1 MPVTNQYPGSLH
13 NHTDFSNLRLKDSIN
28 TVDRLMDYALELGQD
43 VLAFTEH
50 ESVANAVKIQEA
62 YEKRKQDNPN
72 FKVILGNE
80 IYLVRNGLNK
90 DNFNPEEDRYFHFI
104 LLAKNA
110 EGHKQIREIS
120 TRAWMRSYMARGM
133 RRVPTYYQDLIDII
147 GKNKGNVIASTACLG
162 GQLPAY
168 LLKYKQTHDKADI
181 EQAIKWL
188 KGMVK
193 LFGKGNF
200 FLEMQPSHNEEQIYV
215 NKWIKKLSH
224 KLDIPYIIT
233 CDAHYLKK
241 DEAFIHET
249 YLKSQNGEREVSEFY
264 ATTYLMETKELEG
277 FFEYFT
283 KEDICAAYEN
293 IEYIKNQCEDYN
305 LKKPL
310 KIPQL
315 PWKDSY
321 ITDEQVK
328 SFQDKIPN
336 LKYLTES
343 DFDGDKLLGRLILQG
358 IQEKEDLQNQDAY
371 DEINVEL
378 ESVYQ
383 SSLVN
388 KTHWSSYFLNLQ
400 KIIDTIW
407 EAGSIVGCSRGSGG
421 GFLIL
426 YVLGIIQINC
436 LRESTKTFHWRFLNP
451 ARVSVLDVDID
462 VSGLRRK
469 QILDKFREVY
479 GEDRVCNVLTLGTE
493 STKSAVLSAAR
504 GLGIDND
511 VAQYIASLVPSDRGL
526 IRSLHQCYYGDS
538 KEGMKPV
545 IPFVN
550 EMKQRPK
557 LWEVACRIEGLICR
571 SGIHA
576 GGLVFVD
583 EPFTETAALMRA
595 PDGTI
600 ISQFDLHDLE
610 KLSLI
615 KYDLLSVEAM
625 DKIQVCLELLV
636 KYGYLK
642 WAGTLRK
649 TYEDAIGIYK
659 LERTDSKMWKMV
671 WEHKIQSLFQME
683 KSSGI
688 QGIALTHPKSVDDL
702 ATLNS
707 VIRLMAQEKGA
718 ETPLEKYA
726 RFKKDISLWY
736 QEMDSY
742 GLTKEEQKILEP
754 VLKISYGLCESQERF
769 MMLVQI
775 PECGGFDLNFADRLR
790 KSVAKKDPA
799 GYKACEK
806 EYFERVQE
814 RGLSK
819 NLCNYVWNVC
829 VATSRGYGFNL
840 SHTLAYSLVALQ
852 EMNLAYKYPIIFWN
866 CANLIVDS
874 GTIEGIDDKTSDY
887 NKIARAV
894 NKNKLAGIKVSL
906 IDINK
911 SELSFTPD
919 AETNTIHYGLGGL
932 QGVGNEVAQMIIDNR
947 PYNSVEDFMNKT
959 KVNKTVMVS
968 LIKSGAFDQFG
979 KRKDIMK
986 QYLYTTI
993 NPKKRLT
1000 MQNFNALIEN
1010 NLVPQKLK
1018 FQKQVFNFNKGLKKD
1033 CKYNADYFALDG
1045 VYYKF
1050 YIKFFNE
1057 DNIEPIDN
1065 KLCLNKKTWK
1075 KEYDSVMSAA
1085 KQYIAENQQEL
1096 LDKLNNKM
1104 LKDAWNKYAAGTISH
1119 WEMESLGMY
1128 YHKHELT
1135 NIDNSLYDIVDY
1147 TKLDRT
1153 PIVDYTFKR
1162 NGMEIPIF
1170 KTFKIAGTVIAKD
1183 EMHSQITLLTTAG
1196 VVEVKMSKE
1205 YFSQYNKRISE
1216 VRPDGTKKI
1225 MEQGFFQRGTMLVCN
1240 GIRRGDTFVLKAY
1253 KRKGNVQHQL
1263 YKITKVNKDG
1273 TIEMTNNRYG
1283 ENVDN

>member
-1 MPVTNQYPGSLH
+1 
-13 NHTDFSNLRLKDSIN
+13 
-28 TVDRLMDYALELGQD
+28 
-43 VLAFTEH
+43 
-50 ESVANAVKIQEA
+50 
-62 YEKRKQDNPN
+62 
-72 FKVILGNE
+72 
-80 IYLVRNGLNK
+80 
-90 DNFNPEEDRYFHFI
+90 
-104 LLAKNA
+104 
-110 EGHKQIREIS
+110 
-120 TRAWMRSYMARGM
+120 
-133 RRVPTYYQDLIDII
+133 
-147 GKNKGNVIASTACLG
+147 
-162 GQLPAY
+162 
-168 LLKYKQTHDKADI
+168 
-181 EQAIKWL
+181 
-188 KGMVK
+188 
-193 LFGKGNF
+193 
-200 FLEMQPSHNEEQIYV
+200 
-215 NKWIKKLSH
+215 
-224 KLDIPYIIT
+224 
-233 CDAHYLKK
+233 
-241 DEAFIHET
+241 
-249 YLKSQNGEREVSEFY
+249 
-264 ATTYLMETKELEG
+264 
-277 FFEYFT
+277 
-283 KEDICAAYEN
+283 
-293 IEYIKNQCEDYN
+293 
-305 LKKPL
+305 
-310 KIPQL
+310 
-315 PWKDSY
+315 
-321 ITDEQVK
+321 
-328 SFQDKIPN
+328 
-336 LKYLTES
+336 
-343 DFDGDKLLGRLILQG
+343 
-358 IQEKEDLQNQDAY
+358 
-371 DEINVEL
+371 
-378 ESVYQ
+378 
-383 SSLVN
+383 
-388 KTHWSSYFLNLQ
+388 
-400 KIIDTIW
+400 
-407 EAGSIVGCSRGSGG
+407 
-421 GFLIL
+421 
-426 YVLGIIQINC
+426 
-436 LRESTKTFHWRFLNP
+436 
-451 ARVSVLDVDID
+451 
-462 VSGLRRK
+462 
-469 QILDKFREVY
+469 
-479 GEDRVCNVLTLGTE
+479 
-493 STKSAVLSAAR
+493 
-504 GLGIDND
+504 
-511 VAQYIASLVPSDRGL
+511 
-526 IRSLHQCYYGDS
+526 
-538 KEGMKPV
+538 
-545 IPFVN
+545 
-550 EMKQRPK
+550 
-557 LWEVACRIEGLICR
+557 
-571 SGIHA
+571 
-576 GGLVFVD
+576 
-583 EPFTETAALMRA
+583 
-595 PDGTI
+595 
-600 ISQFDLHDLE
+600 
-610 KLSLI
+610 
-615 KYDLLSVEAM
+615 M

-649 TYEDAIGIYK
+649 TYEDAIGIYN

-754 VLKISYGLCESQERF
+754 VLKISYGICESQERF

-790 KSVAKKDPA
+790 KSVAKKRPEE
-799 GYKACEK
+799 YKKCEK

-814 RGLSK
+814 LGLSK

-840 SHTLAYSLVALQ
+840 SHTLGYSLVALQ

-906 IDINK
+906 IDVNK

-947 PYNSVEDFMNKT
+947 PYDSVEDFMDKT

-1010 NLVPQKLK
+1010 SLMPQKLK

-1033 CKYNADYFALDG
+1033 CKYNTDYFALDG

-1050 YIKFFNE
+1050 YVKFFNE

-1075 KEYDSVMSAA
+1075 KEYDSVMSVA
-1085 KQYIAENQQEL
+1085 KQYITDNQQEL

-1135 NIDNSLYDIVDY
+1135 NIDNSLYDIIDY
-1147 TKLDRT
+1147 TRLDRT

-1162 NGMEIPIF
+1162 NGAEIPIF

-1183 EMHSQITLLTTAG
+1183 EMHSQITLLTTTG

-1216 VRPDGTKKI
+1216 IRPDGTKKI
-1225 MEQGFFQRGTMLVCN
+1225 MEQGFFQRGMMLVCN

-1263 YKITKVNKDG
+1263 YKITKINKDG

>member
-1 MPVTNQYPGSLH
+1 
-13 NHTDFSNLRLKDSIN
+13 
-28 TVDRLMDYALELGQD
+28 
-43 VLAFTEH
+43 
-50 ESVANAVKIQEA
+50 
-62 YEKRKQDNPN
+62 
-72 FKVILGNE
+72 
-80 IYLVRNGLNK
+80 
-90 DNFNPEEDRYFHFI
+90 
-104 LLAKNA
+104 
-110 EGHKQIREIS
+110 
-120 TRAWMRSYMARGM
+120 
-133 RRVPTYYQDLIDII
+133 
-147 GKNKGNVIASTACLG
+147 
-162 GQLPAY
+162 
-168 LLKYKQTHDKADI
+168 
-181 EQAIKWL
+181 
-188 KGMVK
+188 
-193 LFGKGNF
+193 
-200 FLEMQPSHNEEQIYV
+200 
-215 NKWIKKLSH
+215 
-224 KLDIPYIIT
+224 
-233 CDAHYLKK
+233 
-241 DEAFIHET
+241 
-249 YLKSQNGEREVSEFY
+249 
-264 ATTYLMETKELEG
+264 
-277 FFEYFT
+277 
-283 KEDICAAYEN
+283 
-293 IEYIKNQCEDYN
+293 
-305 LKKPL
+305 
-310 KIPQL
+310 
-315 PWKDSY
+315 
-321 ITDEQVK
+321 
-328 SFQDKIPN
+328 
-336 LKYLTES
+336 
-343 DFDGDKLLGRLILQG
+343 
-358 IQEKEDLQNQDAY
+358 
-371 DEINVEL
+371 
-378 ESVYQ
+378 
-383 SSLVN
+383 
-388 KTHWSSYFLNLQ
+388 
-400 KIIDTIW
+400 
-407 EAGSIVGCSRGSGG
+407 
-421 GFLIL
+421 
-426 YVLGIIQINC
+426 
-436 LRESTKTFHWRFLNP
+436 
-451 ARVSVLDVDID
+451 
-462 VSGLRRK
+462 
-469 QILDKFREVY
+469 
-479 GEDRVCNVLTLGTE
+479 
-493 STKSAVLSAAR
+493 
-504 GLGIDND
+504 
-511 VAQYIASLVPSDRGL
+511 
-526 IRSLHQCYYGDS
+526 
-538 KEGMKPV
+538 
-545 IPFVN
+545 
-550 EMKQRPK
+550 
-557 LWEVACRIEGLICR
+557 
-571 SGIHA
+571 
-576 GGLVFVD
+576 
-583 EPFTETAALMRA
+583 
-595 PDGTI
+595 
-600 ISQFDLHDLE
+600 
-610 KLSLI
+610 
-615 KYDLLSVEAM
+615 M

-642 WAGTLRK
+642 WSGTLRK

-814 RGLSK
+814 RSLSK

-932 QGVGNEVAQMIIDNR
+932 QGVGNEVAQTIIDNR
-947 PYNSVEDFMNKT
+947 PYNSIEDFMDKT

-1010 NLVPQKLK
+1010 GLVPQKLK

-1033 CKYNADYFALDG
+1033 CKYDADYFALDG

-1085 KQYIAENQQEL
+1085 KQYITDNQQEL

-1153 PIVDYTFKR
+1153 PVVDYTFKR

-1216 VRPDGTKKI
+1216 VRLDGTKKI
-1225 MEQGFFQRGTMLVCN
+1225 MEQGFFRRGTMLVCN

-1253 KRKGNVQHQL
+1253 KRKGNIQHQL

>member
-1 MPVTNQYPGSLH
+1 
-13 NHTDFSNLRLKDSIN
+13 
-28 TVDRLMDYALELGQD
+28 MDYALELGQD

-62 YEKRKQDNPN
+62 YEKRKENNPN

-90 DNFNPEEDRYFHFI
+90 DNFNPEEDKYFHFI

-120 TRAWMRSYMARGM
+120 TRAWMRSYMSRGM

-147 GKNKGNVIASTACLG
+147 NKNKGNVIASTACLG

-168 LLKYKQTHDKADI
+168 ILKYQQTFNETYIK
-181 EQAIKWL
+181 QAIKWL

-193 LFGKGNF
+193 LFGRGNF
-200 FLEMQPSHNEEQIYV
+200 FLEMQPSNNEEQIYV

-224 KLDIPYIIT
+224 ELDIPYIIT

-277 FFEYFT
+277 FFKYFT
-283 KEDICAAYEN
+283 KEDLYTAYKN

-343 DFDGDKLLGRLILQG
+343 DFEGDKLLGRLILQG

-371 DEINVEL
+371 DEINIEL

-426 YVLGIIQINC
+426 YVLNIIQINA
-436 LRESTKTFHWRFLNP
+436 LRETTKVYPWRFLNP

-493 STKSAVLSAAR
+493 STKSAILSAAR

-526 IRSLHQCYYGDS
+526 IRSLRQCYYGDNN
-538 KEGMKPV
+538 EGMKPV
-545 IPFVN
+545 VPFVN
-550 EMKQRPK
+550 EMKQRPE
-557 LWEVACRIEGLICR
+557 LWKVACRIEGLVCR

-625 DKIQVCLELLV
+625 DKIQICLELLV
-636 KYGYLK
+636 KYGYVK
-642 WAGTLRK
+642 WSGTLRK
-649 TYEDAIGIYK
+649 TYEDAIGIYN

-790 KSVAKKDPA
+790 KSVAKKRPEE
-799 GYKACEK
+799 YKKCEK

-814 RGLSK
+814 QGLSK

-840 SHTLAYSLVALQ
+840 SHTLGYSLVALQ

-894 NKNKLAGIKVSL
+894 NKNKLAGIRVSL
-906 IDINK
+906 IDVNK

-932 QGVGNEVAQMIIDNR
+932 QGVGNEVAQTIIDNR
-947 PYNSVEDFMNKT
+947 PYYSIEDFMDKT
-959 KVNKTVMVS
+959 NVNKTVMVS

-1010 NLVPQKLK
+1010 NLVPQNLK

-1033 CKYNADYFALDG
+1033 CKYNTDYFALDG
-1045 VYYKF
+1045 IYYKF

-1075 KEYDSVMSAA
+1075 KEYDSVMNAA
-1085 KQYIAENQQEL
+1085 KQYIKNNQQEL
-1096 LDKLNNKM
+1096 LDKLNNQM

-1135 NIDNSLYDIVDY
+1135 NLNNSLYDIVDY
-1147 TKLDRT
+1147 TKLDST
-1153 PIVDYTFKR
+1153 PVVDYTFKR
-1162 NGMEIPIF
+1162 NGAEIPIF

-1183 EMHSQITLLTTAG
+1183 EMHSQITLLTTTG

-1216 VRPDGTKKI
+1216 IRPDGTKKI
-1225 MEQGFFQRGTMLVCN
+1225 MEQGFFQRGMMLVCN

-1263 YKITKVNKDG
+1263 YKIIKVNKDG

-1283 ENVDN
+1283 ENIDN

>member
-1 MPVTNQYPGSLH
+1 M
-13 NHTDFSNLRLKDSIN
+13 
-28 TVDRLMDYALELGQD
+28 
-43 VLAFTEH
+43 
-50 ESVANAVKIQEA
+50 
-62 YEKRKQDNPN
+62 
-72 FKVILGNE
+72 
-80 IYLVRNGLNK
+80 
-90 DNFNPEEDRYFHFI
+90 
-104 LLAKNA
+104 
-110 EGHKQIREIS
+110 
-120 TRAWMRSYMARGM
+120 
-133 RRVPTYYQDLIDII
+133 
-147 GKNKGNVIASTACLG
+147 
-162 GQLPAY
+162 
-168 LLKYKQTHDKADI
+168 
-181 EQAIKWL
+181 
-188 KGMVK
+188 
-193 LFGKGNF
+193 
-200 FLEMQPSHNEEQIYV
+200 
-215 NKWIKKLSH
+215 
-224 KLDIPYIIT
+224 
-233 CDAHYLKK
+233 
-241 DEAFIHET
+241 
-249 YLKSQNGEREVSEFY
+249 
-264 ATTYLMETKELEG
+264 
-277 FFEYFT
+277 
-283 KEDICAAYEN
+283 
-293 IEYIKNQCEDYN
+293 
-305 LKKPL
+305 
-310 KIPQL
+310 
-315 PWKDSY
+315 
-321 ITDEQVK
+321 
-328 SFQDKIPN
+328 
-336 LKYLTES
+336 
-343 DFDGDKLLGRLILQG
+343 
-358 IQEKEDLQNQDAY
+358 
-371 DEINVEL
+371 
-378 ESVYQ
+378 
-383 SSLVN
+383 
-388 KTHWSSYFLNLQ
+388 
-400 KIIDTIW
+400 
-407 EAGSIVGCSRGSGG
+407 
-421 GFLIL
+421 
-426 YVLGIIQINC
+426 
-436 LRESTKTFHWRFLNP
+436 
-451 ARVSVLDVDID
+451 
-462 VSGLRRK
+462 
-469 QILDKFREVY
+469 
-479 GEDRVCNVLTLGTE
+479 
-493 STKSAVLSAAR
+493 
-504 GLGIDND
+504 
-511 VAQYIASLVPSDRGL
+511 
-526 IRSLHQCYYGDS
+526 
-538 KEGMKPV
+538 
-545 IPFVN
+545 
-550 EMKQRPK
+550 
-557 LWEVACRIEGLICR
+557 
-571 SGIHA
+571 
-576 GGLVFVD
+576 
-583 EPFTETAALMRA
+583 
-595 PDGTI
+595 
-600 ISQFDLHDLE
+600 
-610 KLSLI
+610 LI

-649 TYEDAIGIYK
+649 TYEDAIGIYN

-754 VLKISYGLCESQERF
+754 VLKISYGICESQERF

-790 KSVAKKDPA
+790 KSVAKKRPEE
-799 GYKACEK
+799 YKKCEK

-814 RGLSK
+814 LGLSK

-840 SHTLAYSLVALQ
+840 SHTLGYSLVALQ

-906 IDINK
+906 IDVNK

-947 PYNSVEDFMNKT
+947 PYDSVEDFMDKT

-1010 NLVPQKLK
+1010 SLMPQKLK

-1033 CKYNADYFALDG
+1033 CKYNTDYFALDG

-1050 YIKFFNE
+1050 YVKFFNE

-1075 KEYDSVMSAA
+1075 KEYDSVMSVA
-1085 KQYIAENQQEL
+1085 KQYITDNQQEL

-1135 NIDNSLYDIVDY
+1135 NIDNSLYDIIDY
-1147 TKLDRT
+1147 TRLDRT

-1162 NGMEIPIF
+1162 NGAEIPIF

-1183 EMHSQITLLTTAG
+1183 EMHSQITLLTTTG

-1216 VRPDGTKKI
+1216 IRPDGTKKI
-1225 MEQGFFQRGTMLVCN
+1225 MEQGFFQRGMMLVCN

-1263 YKITKVNKDG
+1263 YKITKINKDG

>member
-1 MPVTNQYPGSLH
+1 M
-13 NHTDFSNLRLKDSIN
+13 
-28 TVDRLMDYALELGQD
+28 
-43 VLAFTEH
+43 
-50 ESVANAVKIQEA
+50 
-62 YEKRKQDNPN
+62 
-72 FKVILGNE
+72 
-80 IYLVRNGLNK
+80 
-90 DNFNPEEDRYFHFI
+90 
-104 LLAKNA
+104 
-110 EGHKQIREIS
+110 
-120 TRAWMRSYMARGM
+120 
-133 RRVPTYYQDLIDII
+133 
-147 GKNKGNVIASTACLG
+147 
-162 GQLPAY
+162 
-168 LLKYKQTHDKADI
+168 
-181 EQAIKWL
+181 
-188 KGMVK
+188 
-193 LFGKGNF
+193 
-200 FLEMQPSHNEEQIYV
+200 
-215 NKWIKKLSH
+215 
-224 KLDIPYIIT
+224 
-233 CDAHYLKK
+233 
-241 DEAFIHET
+241 
-249 YLKSQNGEREVSEFY
+249 
-264 ATTYLMETKELEG
+264 
-277 FFEYFT
+277 
-283 KEDICAAYEN
+283 
-293 IEYIKNQCEDYN
+293 
-305 LKKPL
+305 
-310 KIPQL
+310 
-315 PWKDSY
+315 
-321 ITDEQVK
+321 
-328 SFQDKIPN
+328 
-336 LKYLTES
+336 
-343 DFDGDKLLGRLILQG
+343 
-358 IQEKEDLQNQDAY
+358 
-371 DEINVEL
+371 
-378 ESVYQ
+378 
-383 SSLVN
+383 
-388 KTHWSSYFLNLQ
+388 
-400 KIIDTIW
+400 
-407 EAGSIVGCSRGSGG
+407 
-421 GFLIL
+421 
-426 YVLGIIQINC
+426 
-436 LRESTKTFHWRFLNP
+436 
-451 ARVSVLDVDID
+451 
-462 VSGLRRK
+462 
-469 QILDKFREVY
+469 
-479 GEDRVCNVLTLGTE
+479 
-493 STKSAVLSAAR
+493 
-504 GLGIDND
+504 
-511 VAQYIASLVPSDRGL
+511 
-526 IRSLHQCYYGDS
+526 
-538 KEGMKPV
+538 
-545 IPFVN
+545 
-550 EMKQRPK
+550 
-557 LWEVACRIEGLICR
+557 
-571 SGIHA
+571 
-576 GGLVFVD
+576 
-583 EPFTETAALMRA
+583 
-595 PDGTI
+595 
-600 ISQFDLHDLE
+600 
-610 KLSLI
+610 LI

-642 WAGTLRK
+642 WSGTLRK
-649 TYEDAIGIYK
+649 TYENAIGIYN

-754 VLKISYGLCESQERF
+754 VLKISYGICESQERF

-814 RGLSK
+814 LGLSK

-829 VATSRGYGFNL
+829 VSTSRGYGFNL
-840 SHTLAYSLVALQ
+840 SHTLGYSLVALQ

-906 IDINK
+906 IDVNK

-947 PYNSVEDFMNKT
+947 PYNSVEDFMDKT

-1010 NLVPQKLK
+1010 SLVPQKLK

-1085 KQYIAENQQEL
+1085 KQYIVDNQQEL

-1147 TKLDRT
+1147 MKLDRT

-1162 NGMEIPIF
+1162 NGAEIPIF

-1183 EMHSQITLLTTAG
+1183 EMHSQITLLTTTG

-1225 MEQGFFQRGTMLVCN
+1225 MEQGFFQRGMMLVCN

-1263 YKITKVNKDG
+1263 YKITKVNQDG
-1273 TIEMTNNRYG
+1273 TVEMTNNRYG
-1283 ENVDN
+1283 EDVDN

>member
-1 MPVTNQYPGSLH
+1 M
-13 NHTDFSNLRLKDSIN
+13 
-28 TVDRLMDYALELGQD
+28 
-43 VLAFTEH
+43 
-50 ESVANAVKIQEA
+50 
-62 YEKRKQDNPN
+62 
-72 FKVILGNE
+72 
-80 IYLVRNGLNK
+80 
-90 DNFNPEEDRYFHFI
+90 
-104 LLAKNA
+104 
-110 EGHKQIREIS
+110 
-120 TRAWMRSYMARGM
+120 
-133 RRVPTYYQDLIDII
+133 
-147 GKNKGNVIASTACLG
+147 
-162 GQLPAY
+162 
-168 LLKYKQTHDKADI
+168 
-181 EQAIKWL
+181 
-188 KGMVK
+188 
-193 LFGKGNF
+193 
-200 FLEMQPSHNEEQIYV
+200 
-215 NKWIKKLSH
+215 
-224 KLDIPYIIT
+224 
-233 CDAHYLKK
+233 
-241 DEAFIHET
+241 
-249 YLKSQNGEREVSEFY
+249 
-264 ATTYLMETKELEG
+264 
-277 FFEYFT
+277 
-283 KEDICAAYEN
+283 
-293 IEYIKNQCEDYN
+293 
-305 LKKPL
+305 
-310 KIPQL
+310 
-315 PWKDSY
+315 
-321 ITDEQVK
+321 
-328 SFQDKIPN
+328 
-336 LKYLTES
+336 
-343 DFDGDKLLGRLILQG
+343 
-358 IQEKEDLQNQDAY
+358 
-371 DEINVEL
+371 
-378 ESVYQ
+378 
-383 SSLVN
+383 
-388 KTHWSSYFLNLQ
+388 
-400 KIIDTIW
+400 
-407 EAGSIVGCSRGSGG
+407 
-421 GFLIL
+421 
-426 YVLGIIQINC
+426 
-436 LRESTKTFHWRFLNP
+436 NP

-493 STKSAVLSAAR
+493 STKSAILSAAR

-526 IRSLHQCYYGDS
+526 IRSLHQCYYGDN

-642 WAGTLRK
+642 WSGTLRK
-649 TYEDAIGIYK
+649 TYEDAIGIYN

-726 RFKKDISLWY
+726 RFKNDISLWY

-806 EYFERVQE
+806 EYFERVKEQ
-814 RGLSK
+814 GLSK

-894 NKNKLAGIKVSL
+894 NKNKLVGIKVSL
-906 IDINK
+906 IDVNK

-1010 NLVPQKLK
+1010 SLVPQKLK

-1050 YIKFFNE
+1050 YVKFFNE

-1085 KQYIAENQQEL
+1085 KQYITNNQQEL

-1135 NIDNSLYDIVDY
+1135 NIDNSLYDIIDY
-1147 TKLDRT
+1147 TRLDRT

-1162 NGMEIPIF
+1162 NGAEIPIF

-1183 EMHSQITLLTTAG
+1183 ELHSQITLLTTTG

-1216 VRPDGTKKI
+1216 VRPDGIKKI
-1225 MEQGFFQRGTMLVCN
+1225 MEQSFFQRGMMLVCN

-1253 KRKGNVQHQL
+1253 KRKGNIQHQL

-1283 ENVDN
+1283 ENIDN

>member
-1 MPVTNQYPGSLH
+1 
-13 NHTDFSNLRLKDSIN
+13 
-28 TVDRLMDYALELGQD
+28 
-43 VLAFTEH
+43 
-50 ESVANAVKIQEA
+50 
-62 YEKRKQDNPN
+62 
-72 FKVILGNE
+72 
-80 IYLVRNGLNK
+80 
-90 DNFNPEEDRYFHFI
+90 
-104 LLAKNA
+104 
-110 EGHKQIREIS
+110 
-120 TRAWMRSYMARGM
+120 
-133 RRVPTYYQDLIDII
+133 
-147 GKNKGNVIASTACLG
+147 
-162 GQLPAY
+162 
-168 LLKYKQTHDKADI
+168 
-181 EQAIKWL
+181 
-188 KGMVK
+188 
-193 LFGKGNF
+193 
-200 FLEMQPSHNEEQIYV
+200 
-215 NKWIKKLSH
+215 
-224 KLDIPYIIT
+224 
-233 CDAHYLKK
+233 
-241 DEAFIHET
+241 
-249 YLKSQNGEREVSEFY
+249 
-264 ATTYLMETKELEG
+264 
-277 FFEYFT
+277 
-283 KEDICAAYEN
+283 
-293 IEYIKNQCEDYN
+293 
-305 LKKPL
+305 
-310 KIPQL
+310 
-315 PWKDSY
+315 
-321 ITDEQVK
+321 
-328 SFQDKIPN
+328 
-336 LKYLTES
+336 
-343 DFDGDKLLGRLILQG
+343 
-358 IQEKEDLQNQDAY
+358 
-371 DEINVEL
+371 
-378 ESVYQ
+378 
-383 SSLVN
+383 
-388 KTHWSSYFLNLQ
+388 
-400 KIIDTIW
+400 
-407 EAGSIVGCSRGSGG
+407 
-421 GFLIL
+421 
-426 YVLGIIQINC
+426 
-436 LRESTKTFHWRFLNP
+436 
-451 ARVSVLDVDID
+451 
-462 VSGLRRK
+462 
-469 QILDKFREVY
+469 
-479 GEDRVCNVLTLGTE
+479 
-493 STKSAVLSAAR
+493 
-504 GLGIDND
+504 
-511 VAQYIASLVPSDRGL
+511 
-526 IRSLHQCYYGDS
+526 
-538 KEGMKPV
+538 
-545 IPFVN
+545 
-550 EMKQRPK
+550 
-557 LWEVACRIEGLICR
+557 
-571 SGIHA
+571 
-576 GGLVFVD
+576 
-583 EPFTETAALMRA
+583 
-595 PDGTI
+595 
-600 ISQFDLHDLE
+600 
-610 KLSLI
+610 
-615 KYDLLSVEAM
+615 M

-649 TYEDAIGIYK
+649 TYEDAIGIYN

-754 VLKISYGLCESQERF
+754 VLKISYGICESQERF

-790 KSVAKKDPA
+790 KSVAKKRPEE
-799 GYKACEK
+799 YKKCEK

-814 RGLSK
+814 LGLSK

-840 SHTLAYSLVALQ
+840 SHTLGYSLVALQ

-906 IDINK
+906 IDVNK

-947 PYNSVEDFMNKT
+947 PYDSVEDFMDKT

-1010 NLVPQKLK
+1010 SLMPQKLK

-1033 CKYNADYFALDG
+1033 CKYNTDYFALDG

-1050 YIKFFNE
+1050 YVKFFNE

-1075 KEYDSVMSAA
+1075 KEYDSVMSVA
-1085 KQYIAENQQEL
+1085 KQYITDNQQEL

-1104 LKDAWNKYAAGTISH
+1104 LKDAWNKYAAGTISY

-1135 NIDNSLYDIVDY
+1135 NIDNSLYDIIDY
-1147 TKLDRT
+1147 TRLDRT

-1162 NGMEIPIF
+1162 NGAEIPIF

-1183 EMHSQITLLTTAG
+1183 EMHSQITLLTTTG

-1216 VRPDGTKKI
+1216 IRPDGTKKI
-1225 MEQGFFQRGTMLVCN
+1225 MEQGFFQRGMMLVCN

-1263 YKITKVNKDG
+1263 YKITKINKDG

>member
-1 MPVTNQYPGSLH
+1 M
-13 NHTDFSNLRLKDSIN
+13 
-28 TVDRLMDYALELGQD
+28 
-43 VLAFTEH
+43 
-50 ESVANAVKIQEA
+50 
-62 YEKRKQDNPN
+62 
-72 FKVILGNE
+72 
-80 IYLVRNGLNK
+80 
-90 DNFNPEEDRYFHFI
+90 
-104 LLAKNA
+104 
-110 EGHKQIREIS
+110 
-120 TRAWMRSYMARGM
+120 
-133 RRVPTYYQDLIDII
+133 
-147 GKNKGNVIASTACLG
+147 
-162 GQLPAY
+162 
-168 LLKYKQTHDKADI
+168 
-181 EQAIKWL
+181 
-188 KGMVK
+188 
-193 LFGKGNF
+193 
-200 FLEMQPSHNEEQIYV
+200 
-215 NKWIKKLSH
+215 
-224 KLDIPYIIT
+224 
-233 CDAHYLKK
+233 
-241 DEAFIHET
+241 
-249 YLKSQNGEREVSEFY
+249 
-264 ATTYLMETKELEG
+264 
-277 FFEYFT
+277 
-283 KEDICAAYEN
+283 
-293 IEYIKNQCEDYN
+293 
-305 LKKPL
+305 
-310 KIPQL
+310 
-315 PWKDSY
+315 
-321 ITDEQVK
+321 
-328 SFQDKIPN
+328 
-336 LKYLTES
+336 
-343 DFDGDKLLGRLILQG
+343 
-358 IQEKEDLQNQDAY
+358 
-371 DEINVEL
+371 
-378 ESVYQ
+378 
-383 SSLVN
+383 
-388 KTHWSSYFLNLQ
+388 
-400 KIIDTIW
+400 
-407 EAGSIVGCSRGSGG
+407 
-421 GFLIL
+421 
-426 YVLGIIQINC
+426 
-436 LRESTKTFHWRFLNP
+436 NP

-493 STKSAVLSAAR
+493 STKSAILSAAR

-538 KEGMKPV
+538 KEGIKPV

-642 WAGTLRK
+642 WSGTLRK
-649 TYEDAIGIYK
+649 TYEDAIGIYN

-799 GYKACEK
+799 GYKKCEK
-806 EYFERVQE
+806 EYLERVQE
-814 RGLSK
+814 KGLSK

-947 PYNSVEDFMNKT
+947 PYDSVEDFMDKT
-959 KVNKTVMVS
+959 KVNKTVMIS

-993 NPKKRLT
+993 NLKKRLT

-1010 NLVPQKLK
+1010 SLVPQKLK

-1033 CKYNADYFALDG
+1033 CKYNVDYFALDG

-1050 YIKFFNE
+1050 YVKFFNE

-1065 KLCLNKKTWK
+1065 KLCLSKKAWK
-1075 KEYDSVMSAA
+1075 KEYDSVMSTA
-1085 KQYIAENQQEL
+1085 KQYITDNQQEL

-1104 LKDAWNKYAAGTISH
+1104 LQDAWNKYAAGTISH

-1128 YHKHELT
+1128 YHKHELI

-1147 TKLDRT
+1147 MKLDRT
-1153 PIVDYTFKR
+1153 PIVDYTFRR
-1162 NGMEIPIF
+1162 NGAEIPIF

-1183 EMHSQITLLTTAG
+1183 EMHSQITLLTTTG

-1225 MEQGFFQRGTMLVCN
+1225 MEQGFFQRGMILVCN

-1253 KRKGNVQHQL
+1253 KRKGNAQHQL

>member
-215 NKWIKKLSH
+215 NKWIKRLSH

-283 KEDICAAYEN
+283 KEDIYAAYEN
-293 IEYIKNQCEDYN
+293 IEYIKSQCEDYN

-336 LKYLTES
+336 LKYLIES
-343 DFDGDKLLGRLILQG
+343 NFDGDKLLGRLILQG

-436 LRESTKTFHWRFLNP
+436 LRETTKTFHWRFLNP

-493 STKSAVLSAAR
+493 STKSAILSAAR

-649 TYEDAIGIYK
+649 TYEDAIGIYN

-754 VLKISYGLCESQERF
+754 VLKISYGICESQERF

-790 KSVAKKDPA
+790 KSVAKKRPEE
-799 GYKACEK
+799 YKKCEK

-814 RGLSK
+814 LGLSK

-840 SHTLAYSLVALQ
+840 SHTLGYSLVALQ

-906 IDINK
+906 IDVNK

-947 PYNSVEDFMNKT
+947 PYNSVEDFMDKT

-1010 NLVPQKLK
+1010 SLVPQKLK

-1033 CKYNADYFALDG
+1033 CKYSTDYFALDG

-1050 YIKFFNE
+1050 YVKFFNE

-1065 KLCLNKKTWK
+1065 KLYLNKKTWK

-1085 KQYIAENQQEL
+1085 KQYITDNQQEL

-1135 NIDNSLYDIVDY
+1135 NIDNSLYDIIDY
-1147 TKLDRT
+1147 TRLDRT

-1162 NGMEIPIF
+1162 NGAEIPIF

-1183 EMHSQITLLTTAG
+1183 ELHSQITLLTTTG

-1225 MEQGFFQRGTMLVCN
+1225 IEQGFFQRGMMLVCN

-1283 ENVDN
+1283 ENIDN

>member
-1 MPVTNQYPGSLH
+1 MLDKYPGSLH

-62 YEKRKQDNPN
+62 YEKRKENNPN

-90 DNFNPEEDRYFHFI
+90 DNFNPEEDKYFHFI

-120 TRAWMRSYMARGM
+120 TQAWMRSYMSHGM

-147 GKNKGNVIASTACLG
+147 NKNKGNVIASTACLG

-168 LLKYKQTHDKADI
+168 ILKYQQTTDETYIK
-181 EQAIKWL
+181 QAIKWL

-193 LFGKGNF
+193 LFGRGNF
-200 FLEMQPSHNEEQIYV
+200 FLEMQPSNNEEQIYV
-215 NKWIKKLSH
+215 NKWIKTLSH
-224 KLDIPYIIT
+224 ELDIPYIIT

-277 FFEYFT
+277 FFKYFT
-283 KEDICAAYEN
+283 KEDLYAAYEN

-321 ITDEQVK
+321 VTDEQVK
-328 SFQDKIPN
+328 SFQNKIPN
-336 LKYLTES
+336 LKYLAES
-343 DFDGDKLLGRLILQG
+343 NFEGDKLLGRLILQG
-358 IQEKEDLQNQDAY
+358 IQEKKDLQNQDAY
-371 DEINVEL
+371 DEINIEL

-426 YVLGIIQINC
+426 YVLNIIQINA
-436 LRESTKTFHWRFLNP
+436 LRETTKVYPWRFLNP

-493 STKSAVLSAAR
+493 STKSAILSAAR

-526 IRSLHQCYYGDS
+526 IRSLHQCYYGDNN
-538 KEGMKPV
+538 EGMKPV
-545 IPFVN
+545 VPFVN
-550 EMKQRPK
+550 EMKQRPE
-557 LWEVACRIEGLICR
+557 LWKVACRIEGLVCR

-625 DKIQVCLELLV
+625 DKIQICLELLV
-636 KYGYLK
+636 KYGYVK
-642 WAGTLRK
+642 WSGTLRK
-649 TYEDAIGIYK
+649 TYEDAIGIYN

-790 KSVAKKDPA
+790 KSVAKKRPEE
-799 GYKACEK
+799 YKKCEK

-814 RGLSK
+814 QGLSK

-840 SHTLAYSLVALQ
+840 SHTLGYSLVALQ

-906 IDINK
+906 IDVNK

-932 QGVGNEVAQMIIDNR
+932 QGVGNEVAQTIIDNR
-947 PYNSVEDFMNKT
+947 PYYSVEDFMDKT

-1010 NLVPQKLK
+1010 NLVPQNLK

-1033 CKYNADYFALDG
+1033 CKYNTDYFALDG

-1075 KEYDSVMSAA
+1075 KEYDSAMNAA
-1085 KQYIAENQQEL
+1085 KQYVTNNQQGL

-1119 WEMESLGMY
+1119 WEMESLSMY

-1135 NIDNSLYDIVDY
+1135 NLNNSLYDIVDY
-1147 TKLDRT
+1147 TKLDST
-1153 PIVDYTFKR
+1153 PVVDYTFKR
-1162 NGMEIPIF
+1162 NGAEIPIF

-1183 EMHSQITLLTTAG
+1183 EMHSQITLLTTTG

-1216 VRPDGTKKI
+1216 IRPDGTKKI
-1225 MEQGFFQRGTMLVCN
+1225 MEQGFFQRGMMLVCN

-1273 TIEMTNNRYG
+1273 TIEMTNKRYG
-1283 ENVDN
+1283 EDVDN

>member
-1 MPVTNQYPGSLH
+1 M
-13 NHTDFSNLRLKDSIN
+13 
-28 TVDRLMDYALELGQD
+28 
-43 VLAFTEH
+43 
-50 ESVANAVKIQEA
+50 
-62 YEKRKQDNPN
+62 
-72 FKVILGNE
+72 
-80 IYLVRNGLNK
+80 
-90 DNFNPEEDRYFHFI
+90 
-104 LLAKNA
+104 
-110 EGHKQIREIS
+110 
-120 TRAWMRSYMARGM
+120 
-133 RRVPTYYQDLIDII
+133 
-147 GKNKGNVIASTACLG
+147 
-162 GQLPAY
+162 
-168 LLKYKQTHDKADI
+168 
-181 EQAIKWL
+181 
-188 KGMVK
+188 
-193 LFGKGNF
+193 
-200 FLEMQPSHNEEQIYV
+200 
-215 NKWIKKLSH
+215 
-224 KLDIPYIIT
+224 
-233 CDAHYLKK
+233 
-241 DEAFIHET
+241 
-249 YLKSQNGEREVSEFY
+249 
-264 ATTYLMETKELEG
+264 
-277 FFEYFT
+277 
-283 KEDICAAYEN
+283 
-293 IEYIKNQCEDYN
+293 
-305 LKKPL
+305 
-310 KIPQL
+310 
-315 PWKDSY
+315 
-321 ITDEQVK
+321 
-328 SFQDKIPN
+328 
-336 LKYLTES
+336 
-343 DFDGDKLLGRLILQG
+343 
-358 IQEKEDLQNQDAY
+358 
-371 DEINVEL
+371 
-378 ESVYQ
+378 
-383 SSLVN
+383 
-388 KTHWSSYFLNLQ
+388 
-400 KIIDTIW
+400 
-407 EAGSIVGCSRGSGG
+407 
-421 GFLIL
+421 
-426 YVLGIIQINC
+426 
-436 LRESTKTFHWRFLNP
+436 NP

-493 STKSAVLSAAR
+493 STKSAILSAAR

-511 VAQYIASLVPSDRGL
+511 IAQYIASLVPSDRGL
-526 IRSLHQCYYGDS
+526 IRSLHQCYYGDNN
-538 KEGMKPV
+538 EGMKPV
-545 IPFVN
+545 VPFVN
-550 EMKQRPK
+550 EMKQRPE
-557 LWEVACRIEGLICR
+557 LWKVACRIEGLVCR

-625 DKIQVCLELLV
+625 DKIQICLELLV
-636 KYGYLK
+636 KYGYVK
-642 WAGTLRK
+642 WSGTLRK
-649 TYEDAIGIYK
+649 TYEDAIGIYN

-790 KSVAKKDPA
+790 KSVAKKRPEE
-799 GYKACEK
+799 YKKCEK

-814 RGLSK
+814 QGLSK

-840 SHTLAYSLVALQ
+840 SHTLGYSLVALQ

-947 PYNSVEDFMNKT
+947 PYDSVEDFMDKT

-979 KRKDIMK
+979 KRKNIMK

-1010 NLVPQKLK
+1010 NLVPQNLK

-1033 CKYNADYFALDG
+1033 CKYNTDYFALDG
-1045 VYYKF
+1045 IYYKF

-1075 KEYDSVMSAA
+1075 KEYDSVMNAA
-1085 KQYIAENQQEL
+1085 KQYVTNNQQEL
-1096 LDKLNNKM
+1096 LDKLNNQM

-1135 NIDNSLYDIVDY
+1135 NLNNSLYDIVDY
-1147 TKLDRT
+1147 TKLDST
-1153 PIVDYTFKR
+1153 PVVDYTFKR
-1162 NGMEIPIF
+1162 NGAEIPIF

-1183 EMHSQITLLTTAG
+1183 EMHSQITLLTTTG
-1196 VVEVKMSKE
+1196 IVEVKMSKE

-1216 VRPDGTKKI
+1216 IRPDGTKKI
-1225 MEQGFFQRGTMLVCN
+1225 MEQGFFQRGMMLVCN

-1273 TIEMTNNRYG
+1273 TIEMTNKRYG
-1283 ENVDN
+1283 EDVDN

>member
-1 MPVTNQYPGSLH
+1 MLDKYPGSLH

-62 YEKRKQDNPN
+62 YEKRKENNPN

-90 DNFNPEEDRYFHFI
+90 DNFNPEEDKYFHFI

-120 TRAWMRSYMARGM
+120 TRAWMRSYMSPGM

-147 GKNKGNVIASTACLG
+147 NKNKGNVIASTACLG

-168 LLKYKQTHDKADI
+168 ILKYQQTTDETYIK
-181 EQAIKWL
+181 QAIKWL

-193 LFGKGNF
+193 LFGRGNF
-200 FLEMQPSHNEEQIYV
+200 FLEMQPSNNEEQIYV
-215 NKWIKKLSH
+215 NKWIKTLSH
-224 KLDIPYIIT
+224 ELDIPYIIT

-277 FFEYFT
+277 FFKYFT
-283 KEDICAAYEN
+283 KEDLYAAYEN

-321 ITDEQVK
+321 VTDEQVK
-328 SFQDKIPN
+328 SFQNKIPN
-336 LKYLTES
+336 LKYLAES
-343 DFDGDKLLGRLILQG
+343 NFEGDKLLGRLILQG
-358 IQEKEDLQNQDAY
+358 IQEKKDLQNQDAY
-371 DEINVEL
+371 DEINIEL

-426 YVLGIIQINC
+426 YVLNIIQINA
-436 LRESTKTFHWRFLNP
+436 LRETTKVYPWRFLNP

-493 STKSAVLSAAR
+493 STKSAILSAAR

-526 IRSLHQCYYGDS
+526 IRSLHQCYYGDNN
-538 KEGMKPV
+538 EGMKPV
-545 IPFVN
+545 VPFVN
-550 EMKQRPK
+550 EMKQRPE
-557 LWEVACRIEGLICR
+557 LWKVACRIEGLVCR

-625 DKIQVCLELLV
+625 DKIQICLELLV
-636 KYGYLK
+636 KYGYVK
-642 WAGTLRK
+642 WSGTLRK
-649 TYEDAIGIYK
+649 TYEDAIGIYN

-742 GLTKEEQKILEP
+742 GLTKKEQKILEP

-790 KSVAKKDPA
+790 KSVAKKRPEE
-799 GYKACEK
+799 YKKCEK

-814 RGLSK
+814 QGLSK

-840 SHTLAYSLVALQ
+840 SHTLGYSLVALQ

-906 IDINK
+906 IDVNK

-932 QGVGNEVAQMIIDNR
+932 QGVGNEVAQTIIDNR
-947 PYNSVEDFMNKT
+947 PYYSVEDFMDKT

-1010 NLVPQKLK
+1010 NLVPQNLK

-1033 CKYNADYFALDG
+1033 CKYNTDYFALDG

-1075 KEYDSVMSAA
+1075 KEYDSVMNAA
-1085 KQYIAENQQEL
+1085 KQYVTNNQQGL

-1135 NIDNSLYDIVDY
+1135 NLNNSLYDIVDY
-1147 TKLDRT
+1147 TKLDST
-1153 PIVDYTFKR
+1153 PVVDYTFKR
-1162 NGMEIPIF
+1162 NGAEIPIF

-1183 EMHSQITLLTTAG
+1183 EMHSQITLLTTTG

-1216 VRPDGTKKI
+1216 IRPDGTKKI
-1225 MEQGFFQRGTMLVCN
+1225 MEQGFFQRGMMLVCN

-1273 TIEMTNNRYG
+1273 TIEMTNKRYG
-1283 ENVDN
+1283 EDVDN

>member
-28 TVDRLMDYALELGQD
+28 TVDRLMNYALELGQD

-283 KEDICAAYEN
+283 KEDIYAAYEN
-293 IEYIKNQCEDYN
+293 IEYIKSQCEDYN

-336 LKYLTES
+336 LKYLIES
-343 DFDGDKLLGRLILQG
+343 NFDGDKLLGRLILQG

-436 LRESTKTFHWRFLNP
+436 LRETTKTFHWRFLNP

-493 STKSAVLSAAR
+493 STKSAILSAAR

-649 TYEDAIGIYK
+649 TYEDAIGIYN

-754 VLKISYGLCESQERF
+754 VLKISYGICESQERF

-790 KSVAKKDPA
+790 KSVAKKRPEE
-799 GYKACEK
+799 YKKCEK

-814 RGLSK
+814 LGLSK

-840 SHTLAYSLVALQ
+840 SHTLGYSLVALQ

-906 IDINK
+906 IDVNK

-947 PYNSVEDFMNKT
+947 PYNSVEDFMDKT

-1010 NLVPQKLK
+1010 SLVPQKLK

-1033 CKYNADYFALDG
+1033 CKYNTDYFALDG

-1050 YIKFFNE
+1050 YVKFFNE

-1085 KQYIAENQQEL
+1085 KQYITDNQQEL

-1135 NIDNSLYDIVDY
+1135 NIDNSLYDIIDY
-1147 TKLDRT
+1147 TRLDRT

-1162 NGMEIPIF
+1162 NGAEIPIF

-1183 EMHSQITLLTTAG
+1183 ELHSQITLLTTTG

-1225 MEQGFFQRGTMLVCN
+1225 IEQGFFQRGMMLVCN

-1283 ENVDN
+1283 ENIDN

>member
-1 MPVTNQYPGSLH
+1 MPMTNQYPGSLH

-147 GKNKGNVIASTACLG
+147 SKNKGNVIASTACLG

-181 EQAIKWL
+181 EQAVKWL

-283 KEDICAAYEN
+283 KEDIYAAYEN
-293 IEYIKNQCEDYN
+293 IEYIKSQCEDYN

-358 IQEKEDLQNQDAY
+358 IKEKEDLQNQDAY

-407 EAGSIVGCSRGSGG
+407 EAGSIAGCSRGSGG

-436 LRESTKTFHWRFLNP
+436 LRETTKTFHWRFLNP

-493 STKSAVLSAAR
+493 STKSAILSAAR

-538 KEGMKPV
+538 KEGIKPV

-550 EMKQRPK
+550 EMKQHPK

-625 DKIQVCLELLV
+625 DKIQVCLGLLV

-649 TYEDAIGIYK
+649 TYEDAIGIYN
-659 LERTDSKMWKMV
+659 LERTNSKMWKMV

-790 KSVAKKDPA
+790 KSVA
-799 GYKACEK
+799 E
-806 EYFERVQE
+806 F
-814 RGLSK
+814 
-819 NLCNYVWNVC
+819 
-829 VATSRGYGFNL
+829 
-840 SHTLAYSLVALQ
+840 LAL
-852 EMNLAYKYPIIFWN
+852 
-866 CANLIVDS
+866 
-874 GTIEGIDDKTSDY
+874 
-887 NKIARAV
+887 
-894 NKNKLAGIKVSL
+894 
-906 IDINK
+906 
-911 SELSFTPD
+911 
-919 AETNTIHYGLGGL
+919 
-932 QGVGNEVAQMIIDNR
+932 
-947 PYNSVEDFMNKT
+947 
-959 KVNKTVMVS
+959 
-968 LIKSGAFDQFG
+968 
-979 KRKDIMK
+979 
-986 QYLYTTI
+986 
-993 NPKKRLT
+993 
-1000 MQNFNALIEN
+1000 
-1010 NLVPQKLK
+1010 
-1018 FQKQVFNFNKGLKKD
+1018 
-1033 CKYNADYFALDG
+1033 
-1045 VYYKF
+1045 
-1050 YIKFFNE
+1050 
-1057 DNIEPIDN
+1057 
-1065 KLCLNKKTWK
+1065 
-1075 KEYDSVMSAA
+1075 
-1085 KQYIAENQQEL
+1085 
-1096 LDKLNNKM
+1096 
-1104 LKDAWNKYAAGTISH
+1104 
-1119 WEMESLGMY
+1119 
-1128 YHKHELT
+1128 
-1135 NIDNSLYDIVDY
+1135 
-1147 TKLDRT
+1147 
-1153 PIVDYTFKR
+1153 
-1162 NGMEIPIF
+1162 
-1170 KTFKIAGTVIAKD
+1170 
-1183 EMHSQITLLTTAG
+1183 
-1196 VVEVKMSKE
+1196 
-1205 YFSQYNKRISE
+1205 
-1216 VRPDGTKKI
+1216 
-1225 MEQGFFQRGTMLVCN
+1225 
-1240 GIRRGDTFVLKAY
+1240 
-1253 KRKGNVQHQL
+1253 
-1263 YKITKVNKDG
+1263 
-1273 TIEMTNNRYG
+1273 
-1283 ENVDN
+1283 

>member
-1 MPVTNQYPGSLH
+1 
-13 NHTDFSNLRLKDSIN
+13 
-28 TVDRLMDYALELGQD
+28 MDYALELGQD

-62 YEKRKQDNPN
+62 YEKRKENNPN

-90 DNFNPEEDRYFHFI
+90 DNFNPEEDKYFHFI

-120 TRAWMRSYMARGM
+120 TRAWMRSYMSPGM

-147 GKNKGNVIASTACLG
+147 NKNKGNVIASTACLG

-168 LLKYKQTHDKADI
+168 ILKYQQTTDETYIK
-181 EQAIKWL
+181 QAIKWL

-193 LFGKGNF
+193 LFGRGNF
-200 FLEMQPSHNEEQIYV
+200 FLEMQPSNNEEQIYV
-215 NKWIKKLSH
+215 NKWIKTLSH
-224 KLDIPYIIT
+224 ELDIPYIIT

-277 FFEYFT
+277 FFKYFT
-283 KEDICAAYEN
+283 KEDLYAAYEN

-321 ITDEQVK
+321 VTDEQVK
-328 SFQDKIPN
+328 SFQNKIPN
-336 LKYLTES
+336 LKYLAES
-343 DFDGDKLLGRLILQG
+343 NFEGDKLLGRLILQG
-358 IQEKEDLQNQDAY
+358 IQEKKDLQNQDAY
-371 DEINVEL
+371 DEINIEL

-426 YVLGIIQINC
+426 YVLNIIQINA
-436 LRESTKTFHWRFLNP
+436 LRETTKVYPWRFLNP

-493 STKSAVLSAAR
+493 STKSAILSAAR

-526 IRSLHQCYYGDS
+526 IRSLHQCYYGDNN
-538 KEGMKPV
+538 EGMKPV
-545 IPFVN
+545 VPFVN
-550 EMKQRPK
+550 EMKQRPE
-557 LWEVACRIEGLICR
+557 LWKVACRIEGLVCR

-625 DKIQVCLELLV
+625 DKIQICLELLV
-636 KYGYLK
+636 KYGYVK
-642 WAGTLRK
+642 WSGTLRK
-649 TYEDAIGIYK
+649 TYEDAIGIYN

-742 GLTKEEQKILEP
+742 GLTKKEQKILEP

-790 KSVAKKDPA
+790 KSVAKKRPEE
-799 GYKACEK
+799 YKKCEK

-814 RGLSK
+814 QGLSK

-840 SHTLAYSLVALQ
+840 SHTLGYSLVALQ

-906 IDINK
+906 IDVNK

-932 QGVGNEVAQMIIDNR
+932 QGVGNEVAQTIIDNR
-947 PYNSVEDFMNKT
+947 PYYSVEDFMDKT

-1010 NLVPQKLK
+1010 NLVPQNLK

-1033 CKYNADYFALDG
+1033 CKYNTDYFALDG

-1075 KEYDSVMSAA
+1075 KEYDSVMNAA
-1085 KQYIAENQQEL
+1085 KQYVTNNQQGL

-1135 NIDNSLYDIVDY
+1135 NLNNSLYDIVDY
-1147 TKLDRT
+1147 TKLDST
-1153 PIVDYTFKR
+1153 PVVDYTFKR
-1162 NGMEIPIF
+1162 NGAEIPIF

-1183 EMHSQITLLTTAG
+1183 EMHSQITLLTTTG

-1216 VRPDGTKKI
+1216 IRPDGTKKI
-1225 MEQGFFQRGTMLVCN
+1225 MEQGFFQRGMMLVCN

-1273 TIEMTNNRYG
+1273 TIEMTNKRYG
-1283 ENVDN
+1283 EDVDN

>member
-1 MPVTNQYPGSLH
+1 M
-13 NHTDFSNLRLKDSIN
+13 
-28 TVDRLMDYALELGQD
+28 
-43 VLAFTEH
+43 
-50 ESVANAVKIQEA
+50 
-62 YEKRKQDNPN
+62 
-72 FKVILGNE
+72 
-80 IYLVRNGLNK
+80 
-90 DNFNPEEDRYFHFI
+90 
-104 LLAKNA
+104 
-110 EGHKQIREIS
+110 
-120 TRAWMRSYMARGM
+120 
-133 RRVPTYYQDLIDII
+133 
-147 GKNKGNVIASTACLG
+147 
-162 GQLPAY
+162 
-168 LLKYKQTHDKADI
+168 
-181 EQAIKWL
+181 
-188 KGMVK
+188 
-193 LFGKGNF
+193 
-200 FLEMQPSHNEEQIYV
+200 
-215 NKWIKKLSH
+215 
-224 KLDIPYIIT
+224 
-233 CDAHYLKK
+233 
-241 DEAFIHET
+241 
-249 YLKSQNGEREVSEFY
+249 
-264 ATTYLMETKELEG
+264 
-277 FFEYFT
+277 
-283 KEDICAAYEN
+283 
-293 IEYIKNQCEDYN
+293 
-305 LKKPL
+305 
-310 KIPQL
+310 
-315 PWKDSY
+315 
-321 ITDEQVK
+321 
-328 SFQDKIPN
+328 
-336 LKYLTES
+336 
-343 DFDGDKLLGRLILQG
+343 
-358 IQEKEDLQNQDAY
+358 
-371 DEINVEL
+371 
-378 ESVYQ
+378 
-383 SSLVN
+383 
-388 KTHWSSYFLNLQ
+388 
-400 KIIDTIW
+400 
-407 EAGSIVGCSRGSGG
+407 
-421 GFLIL
+421 
-426 YVLGIIQINC
+426 
-436 LRESTKTFHWRFLNP
+436 NP

-493 STKSAVLSAAR
+493 STKSAILSAAR

-511 VAQYIASLVPSDRGL
+511 IAQYIASLVPSDRGL
-526 IRSLHQCYYGDS
+526 IRSLHQCYYGDNN
-538 KEGMKPV
+538 EGMKPV
-545 IPFVN
+545 VPFVN
-550 EMKQRPK
+550 EMKQRPE
-557 LWEVACRIEGLICR
+557 LWKVACRIEGLVCR

-625 DKIQVCLELLV
+625 DKIQICLELLV
-636 KYGYLK
+636 KYGYVK
-642 WAGTLRK
+642 WSGTLRK
-649 TYEDAIGIYK
+649 TYEDAIGIYN

-790 KSVAKKDPA
+790 KSVAKKRPEE
-799 GYKACEK
+799 YKKCEK

-814 RGLSK
+814 QGLSK

-840 SHTLAYSLVALQ
+840 SHTLGYSLVALQ

-947 PYNSVEDFMNKT
+947 PYDSVEDFMDKT

-979 KRKDIMK
+979 KRKNIMK

-1010 NLVPQKLK
+1010 NLVPQNLK

-1033 CKYNADYFALDG
+1033 CKYNTDYFALDG
-1045 VYYKF
+1045 IYYKF

-1075 KEYDSVMSAA
+1075 KEYDSVMNAA
-1085 KQYIAENQQEL
+1085 KQYVTNNQQEL
-1096 LDKLNNKM
+1096 LDKLNNQM

-1135 NIDNSLYDIVDY
+1135 NLNNSLYDIVDY
-1147 TKLDRT
+1147 TKLDSK
-1153 PIVDYTFKR
+1153 PVVDYTFKR
-1162 NGMEIPIF
+1162 NGAEIPIF

-1183 EMHSQITLLTTAG
+1183 EMHSQITLLTTTG

-1216 VRPDGTKKI
+1216 IRPDGTKKI
-1225 MEQGFFQRGTMLVCN
+1225 MEQGFFQRGMMLVCN

-1273 TIEMTNNRYG
+1273 TIEMTNKRYG
-1283 ENVDN
+1283 EDVDN